1 MAKNKKSP
9 LHGTPY
15 VTEVGSKIKK
25 AYIKS
30 NPSWQRSFGYDSE
43 GNKIG
48 ALDMPKTSGP
58 KKLSP
63 GGGVIKPTITNEG
76 FKIPGVK
83 SDDRPAYE
91 RPGTGSTKVDKPKTV
106 ETSSNKN
113 KSTKPAA
120 KPITSS
126 DSGDRSG
133 GYLKNTKNFSLG
145 VDLSMPKSKMQTTVT
160 SARSANTDLISGR
173 MSRRDKIAARQ
184 SRKTARVRE
193 RVGNQIERIKGRQER
208 AGVRAGAKMA
218 RRDKGVNVGK
228 MESQR
233 KLDAFEKSMDSP
245 RATPRTSGAGNISSG
260 SKPGQL
266 RMPATNV
273 TGQKAAQG
281 SMKLKPTT
289 SKTLTLSDSQLNKK
303 LRKKAVKKKTT
314 GKTKSLSMTRGE
326 MTKNLTQ
333 LATNNDPFLI
343 NAQRRAGQ

>member
-1 MAKNKKSP
+1 MAYKKKSP
-9 LHGTPY
+9 ANYGVESVARGLKALGSMIPTFSAKKYMEAAPGEKFKAATSSGT
-15 VTEVGSKIKK
+15 S
-25 AYIKS
+25 
-30 NPSWQRSFGYDSE
+30 
-43 GNKIG
+43 
-48 ALDMPKTSGP
+48 MPKTSGP

-63 GGGVIKPTITNEG
+63 GGGVRKPTITNEG
-76 FKIPGVK
+76 LKIPGVK

-91 RPGTGSTKVDKPKTV
+91 RPGTGSTKVDKPKTKTV
-106 ETSSNKN
+106 KPSSNTNTSTK
-113 KSTKPAA
+113 TKPAA

-160 SARSANTDLISGR
+160 NARSANTDLISGR

-193 RVGNQIERIKGRQER
+193 RVGNQIERIKSRQER
-208 AGVRAGAKMA
+208 AGIRAGAKMA
-218 RRDKGVNVGK
+218 RRDKGINVGK

-233 KLDAFEKSMDSP
+233 KLDAFESP

-273 TGQKAAQG
+273 TGQKAAQD
-281 SMKLKPTT
+281 SMKLKPTM
-289 SKTLTLSDSQLNKK
+289 SKTQTLSDSQLNKK
-303 LRKKAVKKKTT
+303 LKKKAVKKKNT

-333 LATNNDPFLI
+333 LAMK
-343 NAQRRAGQ
+343 

>member
-1 MAKNKKSP
+1 MAYKKKSPAKNKFFKLTESSAKANKMANAATM
-9 LHGTPY
+9 TP
-15 VTEVGSKIKK
+15 
-25 AYIKS
+25 
-30 NPSWQRSFGYDSE
+30 
-43 GNKIG
+43 
-48 ALDMPKTSGP
+48 
-58 KKLSP
+58 LSP
-63 GGGVIKPTITNEG
+63 IRPADFTKGEYTSLATVNAAMKERAKEVAN
-76 FKIPGVK
+76 
-83 SDDRPAYE
+83 RPAYE
-91 RPGTGSTKVDKPKTV
+91 RPGTGSTKVDKSKTTVKPKTTV
-106 ETSSNKN
+106 KTKSNTST
-113 KSTKPAA
+113 KSKPVVKTKPAA

-160 SARSANTDLISGR
+160 NARSANTDLISGR
-173 MSRRDKIAARQ
+173 MSKRDKIAARQ

-218 RRDKGVNVGK
+218 RRDKGINVGK
-228 MESQR
+228 MESQK
-233 KLDAFEKSMDSP
+233 KLDAFESP

-273 TGQKAAQG
+273 TGQKTSQG
-281 SMKLKPTT
+281 SMKLKPTM
-289 SKTLTLSDSQLNKK
+289 SKTQTLSDSQLNRK
-303 LRKKAVKKKTT
+303 LNRKAVKRKNT

-333 LATNNDPFLI
+333 LAMK
-343 NAQRRAGQ
+343 